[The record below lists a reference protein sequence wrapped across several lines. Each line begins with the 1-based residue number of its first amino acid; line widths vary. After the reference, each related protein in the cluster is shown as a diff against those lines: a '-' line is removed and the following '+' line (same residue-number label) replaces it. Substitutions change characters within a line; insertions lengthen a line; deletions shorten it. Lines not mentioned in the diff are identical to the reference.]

1 VNATARSAQRYVGRL
16 AAMAGNFSHGPAH
29 VWDSDT
35 RSDISD
41 DEHLRAAHG
50 PILTTDDLAVLEA
63 ELARQRAAHAIAV
76 ERDKASMHRS
86 SPSAFAS
93 SSPSRLGPAT
103 SGSP

>member
-1 VNATARSAQRYVGRL
+1 MNATARSAQRYVGRL

-50 PILTTDDLAVLEA
+50 PILTADDLAVLEA

-76 ERDKASMHRS
+76 ERD
-86 SPSAFAS
+86 
-93 SSPSRLGPAT
+93 
-103 SGSP
+103 

>member
-16 AAMAGNFSHGPAH
+16 AAMPGNFSQGPAH

-50 PILTTDDLAVLEA
+50 PILTADDLAVLEA

-76 ERDKASMHRS
+76 ERD
-86 SPSAFAS
+86 
-93 SSPSRLGPAT
+93 
-103 SGSP
+103 